1 MASHLG
7 CIGLGTG
14 GEQDFERLAA
24 EAGKA
29 AQQQEVVR
37 GVRVR
42 RWEDGSGAAVV
53 LGWRGGQLISFM
65 PAFAATS
72 EVRLA
77 NCHPVRE
84 PVTVADVQEPDGTP
98 ITALAAELEQYR
110 HLVAA
115 GRPADGMAK
124 IAAFGLRVRL
134 YDDEQAFLAAPKGPH
149 DATAPAGFEPFGA
162 FAEPAP
168 AKPPPHAPLTGTV
181 IKAERRFSWL
191 TSHPSTV
198 AITRTAGFEVDLCLA
213 GDEHPDV
220 TAPGAVVTG
229 IVSLSAS
236 LGTLSAI

>member
-1 MASHLG
+1 MATHLG

-14 GEQDFERLAA
+14 GEQDFQRLVA
-24 EAGKA
+24 EASKK

-84 PVTVADVQEPDGTP
+84 PVTIADVQEPDGTP

-110 HLVAA
+110 HLIAA

-149 DATAPAGFEPFGA
+149 DATAPADFEPFGA
-162 FAEPAP
+162 FAEPAK
-168 AKPPPHAPLTGTV
+168 AQAHARLTGTV
-181 IKAERRFSWL
+181 VKAERRFSWL
-191 TSHPSTV
+191 TSHPFTV

-220 TAPGAVVTG
+220 PAPGAIVTG
-229 IVSLSAS
+229 IVSLSVS
-236 LGTLSAI
+236 LGNLLT